1 MSQLQAAA
9 ILAGQHEGRCYLRY
23 ECEPGCKDC
32 EREKAKV
39 RMIHN
44 RPSQRFWRAIRQLAG
59 LVEVLAED
67 AGTAARNR
75 KWAGF
80 RKLWDKS
87 LRQEL
92 KKERNKTWVGLKRN

>member
-1 MSQLQAAA
+1 MNNSKLQYAA
-9 ILAGQHEGRCYLRY
+9 ILAGHHDGRCHLNY
-23 ECEPGCKDC
+23 ECEPECKDC
-32 EREKAKV
+32 KREKEKV

-44 RPSQRFWRAIRQLAG
+44 RPSQRFWRAIWKLAG
-59 LVEVLAED
+59 LVEMLAED

-92 KKERNKTWVGLKRN
+92 KKGTRHGLV